1 MNTIG
6 EGIDSYWLM
15 SKDLEARVD
24 GIFHKIGLMVD
35 TLNQNTA
42 QLEFLTRVLDEQ
54 QTMIKEIKGRFKNIS
69 IACKD
74 TQE

>member
-6 EGIDSYWLM
+6 EGIDAYWLM

-24 GIFHKIGLMVD
+24 GLFHKIGLMVD

-42 QLEFLTRVLDEQ
+42 QLEFLTRVSDEQ
-54 QTMIKEIKGRFKNIS
+54 QTVIEEIMARFKNIS
-69 IACKD
+69 TACKD